1 MSKLIDQ
8 GGFGCVFY
16 PGIECDGSISK
27 NPKYISKLHKKN
39 YHVLNEYNVGKMVTK
54 IPLYEYYFAPIV
66 NMCNIDIAKID
77 KRERDMCRVVT
88 SSKSDSK
95 FVIMKMPYIK
105 NVSLIKYITNPN
117 IEKKEIIAYVV
128 DSYKFLLNSLKMLNM
143 NGIIHFDFK
152 IPNIL
157 IDIKTKNPIVI
168 DFGLSIPVSNL
179 TPKTYSKYFYTH
191 TAAYYIWP
199 IDVHIINYVINVNS
213 NLTYEEL
220 VVMVDTSINANPALK
235 IFSDSFIKKFHDLTI
250 KTYKKYINMPAENV
264 VTELVKN
271 CNTWD
276 NYALSEMFL
285 CLINFISNDGFT
297 DNKLIKEFSEILLL
311 NIHPN
316 AAKRLSFDDTK
327 KKYNKLFSLD
337 VSVVGYE
344 SVLNNFDKK
353 IFSNKMIKESMQQE
367 KLTPDVL
374 KVN

>member
-39 YHVLNEYNVGKMVTK
+39 YHVVNEYNVGKKVTK

-77 KRERDMCRVVT
+77 KRERDMCRVISRT
-88 SSKSDSK
+88 SSGSK

-105 NVSLIKYITNPN
+105 NVSLVKYITNPN
-117 IEKKEIIAYVV
+117 IDKKEIVTYIM
-128 DSYKFLLNSLKMLNM
+128 DSYKFLLHSLKMLNSS
-143 NGIIHFDFK
+143 GVVHFDFK

-157 IDIKTKNPIVI
+157 FEVKTKNPIII
-168 DFGLSIPVSNL
+168 DFGLSLSLNNL
-179 TPKTYSKYFYTH
+179 GPKTYSKYFYTYN
-191 TAAYYIWP
+191 AAYYVWP
-199 IDVHIINYVINVNS
+199 VDVHIINYVINVNS

-220 VVMVDTSINANPALK
+220 VVLVDTNVKANNALS
-235 IFSDSFIKKFHDLTI
+235 IFSEEFVKRYRDLTI
-250 KTYKKYINMPAENV
+250 NTYKKYTNVPAENV

-276 NYALSEMFL
+276 IYSLSVMFL
-285 CLINFISNDGFT
+285 QLVNFMSYDGFT
-297 DNKLIKEFSEILLL
+297 DNKLIKEFSELLLL

-316 AAKRLSFDDTK
+316 AARRLSFDETK
-327 KKYNKLFSLD
+327 KRYKKLFSLD
-337 VSVVGYE
+337 VSVDGYE
-344 SVLNNFDKK
+344 NLLNNFDKK
-353 IFSNKMIKESMQQE
+353 MFVNKAIKESMQQE

-374 KVN
+374 KK